1 MLGLPRGF
9 LLCPALAFAALP
21 ALAEDE
27 ATIYRCESAR
37 GVVTYSDSP
46 CPAGTRAARTVE
58 REPTLAVK
66 EPSDKAAPAPASA
79 GKIAPGK
86 RAFDPW
92 VENQRLNEQ
101 IAQQRR
107 ACAELERRV
116 AFLRSDLAAAAPGR
130 SASIELDLRR
140 AQDEFR
146 MHCAP
151 R

>member
-1 MLGLPRGF
+1 MLGLPREF
-9 LLCPALAFAALP
+9 LLCPALALAALP
-21 ALAEDE
+21 AAAADE
-27 ATIYRCESAR
+27 AAIYRCESAR
-37 GVVTYSDSP
+37 GVITYSDSP
-46 CPAGTRAARTVE
+46 CPAGTRTARTIE

-66 EPSDKAAPAPASA
+66 EPSDKAEPASA
-79 GKIAPGK
+79 GRISAGK

-107 ACAELERRV
+107 ACAELERRG
-116 AFLRSDLAAAAPGR
+116 AFLRRDLAAASPGR
-130 SASIELDLRR
+130 AASIELDLRR
-140 AQDEFR
+140 AQDEFQ